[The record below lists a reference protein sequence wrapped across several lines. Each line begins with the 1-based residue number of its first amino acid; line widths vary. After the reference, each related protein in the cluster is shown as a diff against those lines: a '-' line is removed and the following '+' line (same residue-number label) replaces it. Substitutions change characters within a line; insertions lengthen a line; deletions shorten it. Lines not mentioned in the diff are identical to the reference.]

1 MTPQNVIEMLEN
13 RGVIEKGVAYDLEQ
27 ESVHNG
33 KDIVQ
38 VLLDFGIYSNE
49 DEFWAQVAD
58 ELGAEHYDL
67 STYEPPPSV
76 IALIPAGMGRLYG
89 AFPITL
95 DGQGL
100 HVAFT
105 DPLNPQLVEDL
116 RFGLEKTIVP
126 VVARRSQVQSLIEKH
141 YGSGAPSIDEIFGNM
156 GKGRDA
162 SPEAEANSAPIVKF
176 VDLVLQQAIKER
188 ASDIHFE
195 PFEREFKIRYRVDG
209 ALYEMAPPPV
219 HLATS
224 VISRVKV
231 MANMNIAERRIPQ
244 DGRIMTSVNGKPV
257 DMRVNSLPTQH
268 GESVVLRVLDRS
280 SVNLDLEVLGMKP
293 ALFDY
298 IVDTIQKPNGIFI
311 VTGPTGAGKTT
322 TLYACLRRINTVDSK
337 LLTAED
343 PVEYELDGVMQV
355 PVNEAVGLTFAK
367 ALRAFLRQ
375 DPDRIMVGEMRDLE
389 TAQIAIQASLTG
401 HLVLSTLHTNDAAGA
416 VTRLVDMGVEPFLVS
431 ATLEGVLA
439 QRLLRTICKNCR
451 APYEPSQH
459 ILNQL
464 NLTREDIGN
473 RPFYTGSG
481 CSVCGSSGYK
491 GRKGI
496 YELLDVTDPIRELIT
511 SRAPSLV
518 LKQKAIELGMTT
530 LREDG
535 LRSIYDGDT
544 TIEEVLKY
552 T

>member
-1 MTPQNVIEMLEN
+1 
-13 RGVIEKGVAYDLEQ
+13 
-27 ESVHNG
+27 
-33 KDIVQ
+33 
-38 VLLDFGIYSNE
+38 
-49 DEFWAQVAD
+49 
-58 ELGAEHYDL
+58 
-67 STYEPPPSV
+67 
-76 IALIPAGMGRLYG
+76 
-89 AFPITL
+89 L
-95 DGQGL
+95 DGRGL

-116 RFGLEKTIVP
+116 RFGLGKEIVP
-126 VVARRSQVQSLIEKH
+126 VVARRNHVQALIDKH
-141 YGSGAPSIDEIFGNM
+141 YGTTSPSIEDIFGGLSAV
-156 GKGRDA
+156 GKDA
-162 SPEAEANSAPIVKF
+162 PEIEANSAPIVKF
-176 VDLVLQQAIKER
+176 VDLVMAQAIKEK

-195 PFEREFKIRYRVDG
+195 PFEHEFKIRYRVDG

-219 HLATS
+219 HLANS
-224 VISRVKV
+224 VISRIKV
-231 MANMNIAERRIPQ
+231 MSSMNIAERRVPQ
-244 DGRIMTSVNGKPV
+244 DGRIMTVVNGKPV

-280 SVNLDLEVLGMKP
+280 SVNLDLEHLGMP
-293 ALFDY
+293 PYLFSY
-298 IVDTIQKPNGIFI
+298 ITETINKPNGIFI

-322 TLYACLRRINTVDSK
+322 TLYACLRRINTIDTKVI
-337 LLTAED
+337 TAED
-343 PVEYELDGVMQV
+343 PVEYELDGIMQV
-355 PVNEAVGLTFAK
+355 PINEAVGLTFGK

-375 DPDRIMVGEMRDLE
+375 DPDRIMVGEMRDVE

-439 QRLLRTICKNCR
+439 QRLLRTVCKSCR
-451 APYEPSQH
+451 APYDPSLS

-464 NLTREDIGN
+464 ALSQDDLGGKK
-473 RPFYTGSG
+473 FYTGSG
-481 CSVCGSSGYK
+481 CDKCGGSGYK

-496 YELLDVTDPIRELIT
+496 YELLEVSDPIRELIT
-511 SRAPSLV
+511 QKAPSLV
-518 LKQKAIELGMTT
+518 LKQKAIELGMAT

-535 LRSIYDGDT
+535 LRNIYDGET